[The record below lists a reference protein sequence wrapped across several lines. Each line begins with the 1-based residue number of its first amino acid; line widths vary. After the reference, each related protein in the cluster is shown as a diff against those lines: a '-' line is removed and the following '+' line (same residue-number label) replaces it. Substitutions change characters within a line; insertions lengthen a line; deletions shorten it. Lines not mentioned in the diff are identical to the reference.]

1 MNKAPGVDLVG
12 TNMLVELAD
21 EISDIVADL
30 FNKSLISGEVPPDWK
45 LANVTP
51 IFKKGKKSSVANCRP
66 VSLTVN
72 LCKVFESILR
82 DKND

>member
-21 EISDIVADL
+21 EISDTVAHL
-30 FNKSLISGEVPPDWK
+30 FKKSLISGEVPPDWK

-51 IFKKGKKSSVANCRP
+51 TCKKGKKSSV
-66 VSLTVN
+66 S
-72 LCKVFESILR
+72 S
-82 DKND
+82 